1 MRLLSAT
8 GEKHIYD
15 ETSVTLTCEGYE
27 FKAKGKTV
35 VQDGWKAIERCF
47 KETLKSKE
55 KDEPERSLPSLN
67 EKDILSSVDSSV
79 TEHYTSP
86 PKPYTEDICCERGI
100 RNHP

>member
-35 VQDGWKAIERCF
+35 MQDGWKAIEHRF

-55 KDEPERSLPSLN
+55 KDEPERSLPFS
-67 EKDILSSVDSSV
+67 E
-79 TEHYTSP
+79 
-86 PKPYTEDICCERGI
+86 
-100 RNHP
+100 